1 MQAVIM
7 AGGKG
12 TRLAELTKGEIPKPM
27 VLVAGKPLLLWQ
39 IEHLKENGITDIILV
54 IGYLGEKIKEYFGD
68 GEKFGVHIR
77 YFEEETPLG
86 TAGAFYYL
94 KEMLQN
100 DESCDFLMMSG
111 DLLFD
116 IDFDRMIRFHKEM
129 KSAATLF
136 VHPNGHPFDSDL
148 LVLDEND
155 RAVRFDSKHNT
166 RDYWYDNCVNAGIFV
181 FDKRICDR
189 VPEPVKCNL
198 ENDIIKKMIEDGEP
212 VYGYRSPEYVK
223 DVGTVERVNQ
233 ALADIE
239 RGVISG
245 KCLRQRQ
252 KCIFLDRDGTVNQY
266 RGLVYREDDFEL
278 ESCALEAIR
287 KINASGRLGIIV
299 TNQPVVA
306 RGLCEIEDVKNI
318 HNKLATLLGR
328 EGVYL
333 DDILFCPHHPD
344 KGYPEEN
351 PAYKIPCKCRKPKTG
366 MVTKAAE
373 RYNIDLSESW
383 MIGDT
388 TMDIEM
394 GIRAGMR
401 TALVLTGEA
410 GMDRK
415 YDVKLDLVCKDL
427 VEAVETILRLEPR
440 NRNN

>member
-27 VLVAGKPLLLWQ
+27 VSVAGKPLLLWQ
-39 IEHLKENGITDIILV
+39 IEHLRENGITEIVLV
-54 IGYLGEKIKEYFGD
+54 IGHLGEKIKEYLDD
-68 GEKFGVHIR
+68 GKKFGVHIR

-86 TAGAFYYL
+86 TAGSFYYL
-94 KEMLQN
+94 KKMLQH
-100 DESCDFLMMSG
+100 DKSDDFLMMSG
-111 DLLFD
+111 DLFFD
-116 IDFDRMIRFHKEM
+116 IDFDRMIHFHRER

-155 RAVRFDSKHNT
+155 RAVRFDSKHNV

-181 FDKRICDR
+181 FDKGVCDR
-189 VPEPVKCNL
+189 VPKPVKCNL

-266 RGLVYREDDFEL
+266 RGLVYQEDDFEL
-278 ESCALEAIR
+278 EPCAIEAIR
-287 KINASGRLGIIV
+287 KINSSGRLGIIV

-306 RGLCEIEDVKNI
+306 RGLCEIADVKKI

-351 PAYKIPCKCRKPKTG
+351 PIYKIPCECRKPKTG
-366 MVTKAAE
+366 MVAKAAE
-373 RYNIDLSESW
+373 RYNADLAESW

-410 GMDRK
+410 GMDKK
-415 YDVKLDLVCKDL
+415 YDVKPDLVCRDL
-427 VEAVETILRLEPR
+427 LEAVETILRLE
-440 NRNN
+440 

>member
-1 MQAVIM
+1 MMQAVIM

-27 VLVAGKPLLLWQ
+27 VSVAGKPLLLWQ
-39 IEHLKENGITDIILV
+39 IEHLKENGITEIILV
-54 IGYLGEKIKEYFGD
+54 IGHLGEKIKEYFED
-68 GEKFGVHIR
+68 GKKFGVHIY
-77 YFEEETPLG
+77 YFEEESPLG
-86 TAGAFYYL
+86 TAGSFYYL
-94 KEMLQN
+94 KEMLAG
-100 DESCDFLMMSG
+100 DEARYFLMMSG
-111 DLLFD
+111 DLFFD
-116 IDFDRMIRFHKEM
+116 IDFDRMIRFHEEKQ
-129 KSAATLF
+129 SAATLF

-155 RAVRFDSKHNT
+155 RAVRFDSKHNA

-181 FDKRICDR
+181 FDKKICDR
-189 VPEPVKCNL
+189 VPKPVKCNL

-233 ALADIE
+233 ALADIAS
-239 RGVISG
+239 GVISG
-245 KCLRQRQ
+245 KCLRKKQ

-266 RGLVYREDDFEL
+266 RGLVYKEEDFEL
-278 ESCALEAIR
+278 ESCAIEAIH

-306 RGLCEIEDVKNI
+306 RGLCEISDVENI
-318 HNKLATLLGR
+318 HNKLSTILGR

-351 PAYKIPCKCRKPKTG
+351 PAYKVSCECRKPKTG
-366 MVTKAAE
+366 MVKKAAE
-373 RYNIDLSESW
+373 RYNIDLAESW

-401 TALVLTGEA
+401 TVLVLTGEA
-410 GMDRK
+410 GMDKK
-415 YDVKLDLVCKDL
+415 YDVKPDLLCKDL
-427 VEAVETILRLEPR
+427 LEAVEAILRLE
-440 NRNN
+440 